1 LDDAKRLLGIPDE
14 FDLLAILPLGYPAT
28 AVGRGK
34 KERKPLAEVVSR
46 ERYGQP
52 FQ

>member
-14 FDLLAILPLGYPAT
+14 LYLLAILPLGYPAT

-34 KERKPLAEVVSR
+34 KERKPLAEVASR